1 MFVQDKVGMFRIVLD
16 SDNISG
22 LPIEEIIQPKMNADN
37 DNKEQLFDLG
47 LALGYSS
54 QCIGKA
60 LNNDSGAGANAGSR
74 VDMTLVATD
83 PLSELVWSP
92 HKGLSLKCAENSTDE
107 KRPSLLWG
115 VGPSNMIHSP
125 PQGISARKTISD
137 EPMGEGNL
145 VTSQATLH
153 VKNEMGETDIL
164 TCSPRSNAGIMTVH
178 GSSHEPNAG
187 TRDNN
192 DKMMVAVK
200 VSALDVNQ
208 ERDQG
213 DNEEKGIYVPVHIPM
228 DVTSE
233 ARGKKVSGFSGVLT
247 NMGLKMVPY
256 CGVGKEG
263 RGKGSGGWWGGGG
276 GGGGGGGVVVVFGME
291 LGCMADSLSFKM
303 NETEPDMAQIEPL
316 PMQLK
321 KMISSNPNGGIG
333 DDGSGNQTLGME
345 VVLTTE
351 VPLVKRCKTPDT
363 PVLNSTSPFRRD
375 EGLALAIEE
384 ESNNEMKTPVSKIM
398 ASSSDH
404 DVKIISQQDEGL
416 RPKAKALPVNNSPN
430 KSGMYRH
437 RTKGKGKALSDGDH
451 SGRKSNKEDDSDE
464 SVESCNSAALFSTGK
479 KRWGYEQQLITGSKR
494 IRKQING
501 SPGSTS
507 FVRQDSSFM
516 SWISNMMK
524 GLSKSN
530 QDETPSLALT
540 LARPNHD
547 NYDQKLV
554 TCNKNQDPGCRN
566 IGFQSIFQSLYC
578 PTTKVQESRTLN
590 ADNQTGEGSKEFCL
604 ANKLCDVNITP
615 IACHGENKSFKN
627 ALLSNEKFNQ
637 STFGNRAGP
646 STQPKV
652 LSAKFAVSQENYKTS
667 SVENRSAS
675 NPVCSTKKDGVSSS
689 SSSLGKRKANSA
701 ENNDSDPPSEGKT
714 IHNFGYKSD
723 LLGSLWVTRFS
734 PKTSS
739 PTCKVDH
746 CNQNTGGATELST
759 DCMGLIPYSQ
769 NRFDSCKGLKI
780 LGTREYCTEEPLTIV
795 GAELQNCSGGTEVS
809 FGFKKNNAHNNQNSI
824 YKLNPISPSQ
834 RFKSSEAMASLFAR
848 RLDALKNII
857 TLNQTD
863 TEARATPTCFFCGI
877 RGHSI
882 HDCSEIKETEL
893 EDLLR
898 NNNLY
903 PGAEEPPCFCI
914 RCFQL
919 NHWAVACPS
928 VLKRQNQ
935 SECGASLVN
944 RCSSGM
950 MLHDTGDK
958 RNGKLL
964 GSKENPPQVA
974 AAFGVCSGRKPTM
987 QIGCSLNKK
996 GNGNMTAVKLFS
1008 NSNLISDVPKG
1019 IFDAIKRLRLSRGD
1033 ILKQHPVGTSIPGN
1047 CVYTHENIFPRGECK
1062 RRLNFMSS
1070 QIAAEELLQ
1079 LWNSSGTL
1087 EINLSSCHQD
1097 ERKILLLHPLY
1108 VGIYE
1113 QLQPEVYWK
1122 EPPIFMII
1130 MKLKSGIL
1138 NSLQRWMNSVFPF
1151 SHLNGFFLRLRLGKW
1166 EEGLG
1171 GTGYYVACISGAQ
1184 KERPSQSSKNPIA
1197 VNIGGVK
1204 CLVQSQYI
1212 SNHDFLEVGIWCD
1225 LSWLSGEVV
1234 LSGKPTQ
1241 LNDQSHV
1248 VEWLYGIFFHLQ
1260 SVDHSFGYSRV
1271 VDELMAW
1278 WGATTRAGGKIPSEE
1293 DLKVKLE
1300 ERKKFGF

>member
-1 MFVQDKVGMFRIVLD
+1 MGILKRGRKIMGLTCKFLWLKKNPELIVVCVGMFRIVLD

-233 ARGKKVSGFSGVLT
+233 ARGKKVSGFSG
-247 NMGLKMVPY
+247 
-256 CGVGKEG
+256 
-263 RGKGSGGWWGGGG
+263 
-276 GGGGGGGVVVVFGME
+276 ME

-384 ESNNEMKTPVSKIM
+384 ESNNEMKTPGSTSTPLEKLESAAENDLRTQTGENACGAVSKIM

-437 RTKGKGKALSDGDH
+437 RTKGKGKALSDGDR

-667 SVENRSAS
+667 S
-675 NPVCSTKKDGVSSS
+675 
-689 SSSLGKRKANSA
+689 
-701 ENNDSDPPSEGKT
+701 T

-746 CNQNTGGATELST
+746 CNQNT
-759 DCMGLIPYSQ
+759 
-769 NRFDSCKGLKI
+769 
-780 LGTREYCTEEPLTIV
+780 GTREYCTEEPLTIV

-877 RGHSI
+877 R
-882 HDCSEIKETEL
+882 
-893 EDLLR
+893 
-898 NNNLY
+898 
-903 PGAEEPPCFCI
+903 
-914 RCFQL
+914 
-919 NHWAVACPS
+919 
-928 VLKRQNQ
+928 
-935 SECGASLVN
+935 ECGASLVN

-1008 NSNLISDVPKG
+1008 NSNLVQKYTASSSGEIESKESQIIPLCNFVNPQISDVPKG

-1033 ILKQHPVGTSIPGN
+1033 ILK
-1047 CVYTHENIFPRGECK
+1047 
-1062 RRLNFMSS
+1062 
-1070 QIAAEELLQ
+1070 
-1079 LWNSSGTL
+1079 
-1087 EINLSSCHQD
+1087 
-1097 ERKILLLHPLY
+1097 
-1108 VGIYE
+1108 
-1113 QLQPEVYWK
+1113 
-1122 EPPIFMII
+1122 
-1130 MKLKSGIL
+1130 
-1138 NSLQRWMNSVFPF
+1138 WMNSVFPF

-1212 SNHDFLEVGIWCD
+1212 SNHDFLE
-1225 LSWLSGEVV
+1225 
-1234 LSGKPTQ
+1234 
-1241 LNDQSHV
+1241 
-1248 VEWLYGIFFHLQ
+1248 
-1260 SVDHSFGYSRV
+1260 
-1271 VDELMAW
+1271 DELMAW